1 MIKKFGC
8 FVFLIVFLE
17 EEDYVPGMIL
27 KNCKNY
33 LFEKVLIL
41 FDRLYLICFQF
52 PWKALIRKYF
62 IRIKINKFL
71 CYLNMIIQ
79 SQNLNLHSHHLSH
92 LLFSSKFH
100 YWLLVWLLWPSSKAL
115 FRHCCQTFKI
125 SLLARWQS

>member
-8 FVFLIVFLE
+8 FVFLILFLE

-62 IRIKINKFL
+62 IRTKINKFL
-71 CYLNMIIQ
+71 CYLNKTIQ
-79 SQNLNLHSHHLSH
+79 SQNPTLHSHHLNH
-92 LLFSSKFH
+92 PLSSSQSLH
-100 YWLLVWLLWPSSKAL
+100 WLLLQLIWPSPKAL
-115 FRHCCQTFKI
+115 HCCPTFKI